1 MSKHRSRL
9 ELAPVAAM
17 HAAPPSALAAPA
29 AVQVQ
34 RTFDLPVSLH
44 AATVALYFAFVAIM
58 GIAFR
63 SPEMAIPIA
72 ICFVVLI
79 GGFGVPWMWTRMQ
92 PANPAQRMR
101 GSEARRHGIPVHTG
115 RLTPGEAAGQVL
127 VLPVLLVFWACAVAV
142 IVALIR

>member
-1 MSKHRSRL
+1 MSKHQARL
-9 ELAPVAAM
+9 DLAPVAAI
-17 HAAPPSALAAPA
+17 HAAPPLAQPAPV
-29 AVQVQ
+29 AVEVQ

-44 AATVALYFAFVAIM
+44 AATVGLYFAFVAIM
-58 GIAFR
+58 AIAFR

-92 PANPAQRMR
+92 PANPARRMR
-101 GSEARRHGIPVHTG
+101 SSEARLHGIPVHTG

-127 VLPVLLVFWACAVAV
+127 VLPVLLVFWACAAAV
-142 IVALIR
+142 IVALVR